1 MALFKVKQD
10 GRDDGKYTKDVKIPH
25 YKITRNKPVVA
36 SLYNPIK
43 SNQLIA
49 KIRQSGVTEE
59 EKEFLINAARRHI
72 VFNYGNIAEYYAHA
86 DKEMQELMEESAL
99 VIVDIDDAI
108 ANGYVQLSKR
118 IQDLMWGETDE

>member
-1 MALFKVKQD
+1 MALFKVKQVD
-10 GRDDGKYTKDVKIPH
+10 EGGKYTKNVKIPH
-25 YKITRNKPVVA
+25 YRITRSKPVVA
-36 SLYNPIK
+36 SLYDPIK

-59 EKEFLINAARRHI
+59 EKEFLISAARRHI
-72 VFNYGNIAEYYAHA
+72 IFNYGNIAEYYAHA

-99 VIVDIDDAI
+99 VIVDFDDAI

-118 IQDLMWGETDE
+118 IQDLIWGESDE

>member
-25 YKITRNKPVVA
+25 YKITRNKPPVA
-36 SLYNPIK
+36 SLYDPTK
-43 SNQLIA
+43 ANQLIA

-59 EKEFLINAARRHI
+59 EKEFLINAAKRHI

-108 ANGYVQLSKR
+108 ANGYVQLSKK
-118 IQDLMWGETDE
+118 IQDLIWSETDE